1 MEIVVRGRNVSVS
14 ERVEEYVEKKIGKL
28 ERYLPIIDEARME
41 LSQEETRSAQHRMI
55 AQLTVRSRGKVLRA
69 EERDQDLFAAIDL
82 VAEKMQRQITRFKDR
97 LYGRGQVRGAQTLRV
112 PEAAEPMSEV
122 EAVTEAEA
130 EPVGSIVR
138 TKTFPVTPMNPEEA
152 IEQME
157 LLGHDFF
164 VFYNSE
170 VDGINV
176 LYRRRTGDYGLL
188 QPELA

>member
-69 EERDQDLFAAIDL
+69 EERDQDVFAAIDL

-97 LYGRGQVRGAQTLRV
+97 LYSRGQMRGTETVRV
-112 PEAAEPMSEV
+112 PEAAEAVVEMEAVAEV
-122 EAVTEAEA
+122 EV

-138 TKTFPVTPMNPEEA
+138 TKTFLVTPMNPEEA

-164 VFYNSE
+164 VFYNSD

>member
-1 MEIVVRGRNVSVS
+1 MNIVVRGRNVSITD
-14 ERVEEYVEKKIGKL
+14 RVQEYVEKKVGKL

-41 LSQEETRSAQHRMI
+41 LSQEDTRSAQHRMI

-82 VAEKMQRQITRFKDR
+82 VAEKMQRQISRFKDR
-97 LYGRGQVRGAQTLRV
+97 LYSRGPRGSETVRV
-112 PEAAEPMSEV
+112 PEETAPAIEAVAEEV
-122 EAVTEAEA
+122 EVEA
-130 EPVGSIVR
+130 EPVGTIVR
-138 TKTFPVTPMNPEEA
+138 TKTFSVIPMDPEEA

-170 VDGINV
+170 SNGVNV

>member
-14 ERVEEYVEKKIGKL
+14 ERVEEYAEKKIGKL
-28 ERYLPIIDEARME
+28 ERYLPIIDEARLE

-97 LYGRGQVRGAQTLRV
+97 LYSRGQVRGADTVRV
-112 PEAAEPMSEV
+112 PEVIEP
-122 EAVTEAEA
+122 ALEAEA
-130 EPVGSIVR
+130 IAEAEVEPVGSIVR
-138 TKTFPVTPMNPEEA
+138 TKTFAMTPMNPEEA

-164 VFYNSE
+164 VFYNSD

>member
-1 MEIVVRGRNVSVS
+1 MDIVVRGKNVAVTD
-14 ERVEEYVEKKIGKL
+14 RVQDYVEKKVGKL

-97 LYGRGQVRGAQTLRV
+97 LYSRGQVRGVETVRV
-112 PEAAEPMSEV
+112 P
-122 EAVTEAEA
+122 AEA
-130 EPVGSIVR
+130 EPAPEAIAELETVGAIVR
-138 TKTFPVTPMNPEEA
+138 TKKFLITPMDPEEA

-170 VDGINV
+170 VNGINV
-176 LYRRRTGDYGLL
+176 LYRRQSGDYGLL
-188 QPELA
+188 QPDLV

>member
-1 MEIVVRGRNVSVS
+1 MEIVVRGRNVNVT
-14 ERVEEYVEKKIGKL
+14 ERVQEYVEKKVGKL

-55 AQLTVRSRGKVLRA
+55 AQLTVRSRGKILRA
-69 EERDQDLFAAIDL
+69 EERDQDVFAAIDL

-97 LYGRGQVRGAQTLRV
+97 LYSSRGQVRGAETVRV
-112 PEAAEPMSEV
+112 PEAAEPV
-122 EAVTEAEA
+122 AEAEMLAEA
-130 EPVGSIVR
+130 EPVGAIVR
-138 TKTFPVTPMNPEEA
+138 TKTFLVTPMNPEEA
-152 IEQME
+152 LEQME

-164 VFYNSE
+164 VFYNSD

-176 LYRRRTGDYGLL
+176 LYRRHSGDYGLL

>member
-1 MEIVVRGRNVSVS
+1 M
-14 ERVEEYVEKKIGKL
+14 EEYVEKKIGKL

-97 LYGRGQVRGAQTLRV
+97 LYSKGQMRGAETVRV
-112 PEAAEPMSEV
+112 PEAAEAVVEV
-122 EAVTEAEA
+122 EAVAEAEV

-138 TKTFPVTPMNPEEA
+138 TKTFAMTPMNPEEA

-164 VFYNSE
+164 VFYNSD

-176 LYRRRTGDYGLL
+176 LYRRRSGDYGLL

>member
-1 MEIVVRGRNVSVS
+1 MEIVVRGRNVSVT
-14 ERVEEYVEKKIGKL
+14 ERVQEYVDKKVGKL
-28 ERYLPIIDEARME
+28 ERYLPIIDEARVE

-55 AQLTVRSRGKVLRA
+55 AQLTVRAHGKILRA

-82 VAEKMQRQITRFKDR
+82 VVDKVQRQISRFKDR
-97 LYGRGQVRGAQTLRV
+97 LYSRGQVRGAETVRV
-112 PEAAEPMSEV
+112 PGEPVFETEG
-122 EAVTEAEA
+122 EAVP
-130 EPVGSIVR
+130 EPIGSIVR
-138 TKTFPVTPMNPEEA
+138 TKRFEMTPMNPEEA

-164 VFYNSE
+164 VFFNSN
-170 VDGINV
+170 VNGINV

>member
-1 MEIVVRGRNVSVS
+1 MEIVVRGRNVNVT
-14 ERVEEYVEKKIGKL
+14 ERVQEYVEKKIGKL

-69 EERDQDLFAAIDL
+69 EERDQDLFAAVDL

-97 LYGRGQVRGAQTLRV
+97 LYSRGQVRGAETVRV
-112 PEAAEPMSEV
+112 PEPVEPTPD
-122 EAVTEAEA
+122 AVAEA

-138 TKTFPVTPMNPEEA
+138 TKAFPVTPMNPEEA

-164 VFYNSE
+164 VFYNSD
-170 VDGINV
+170 VNGINV
-176 LYRRRTGDYGLL
+176 LYRRRSGDYGLL

>member
-97 LYGRGQVRGAQTLRV
+97 LYSRGPRGSETVRV
-112 PEAAEPMSEV
+112 PEAVEPVAEM
-122 EAVTEAEA
+122 EAVAEA

-138 TKTFPVTPMNPEEA
+138 TKAFATTPMNPEEA

-164 VFYNSE
+164 VFFNSE

>member
-1 MEIVVRGRNVSVS
+1 MEIVVRGRNVTVT

-97 LYGRGQVRGAQTLRV
+97 LYSKGQMRGAETVRV
-112 PEAAEPMSEV
+112 PETTEAVAAV
-122 EAVTEAEA
+122 EAVAEAEV

-138 TKTFPVTPMNPEEA
+138 TKTFLVTPMNPEEA

-164 VFYNSE
+164 VFYNSD

-176 LYRRRTGDYGLL
+176 LYRRRSGDYGLL
-188 QPELA
+188 QPELG

>member
-1 MEIVVRGRNVSVS
+1 MEMVVRGRNVSVT

-41 LSQEETRSAQHRMI
+41 LSQEDTRSAQHRMI
-55 AQLTVRSRGKVLRA
+55 AQLTVRSRGNVLRA

-97 LYGRGQVRGAQTLRV
+97 LYSRGQVRGAETLRV
-112 PEAAEPMSEV
+112 PEAAEPV
-122 EAVTEAEA
+122 AEAELVAEA

-138 TKTFPVTPMNPEEA
+138 TKTFPMTPMSPEEA

-170 VDGINV
+170 ADGINV
-176 LYRRRTGDYGLL
+176 LYRRRSGDYGLL

>member
-1 MEIVVRGRNVSVS
+1 
-14 ERVEEYVEKKIGKL
+14 
-28 ERYLPIIDEARME
+28 ME
-41 LSQEETRSAQHRMI
+41 LSQEETRSAQHRMT

-97 LYGRGQVRGAQTLRV
+97 LYSRGQVRGAETVRV
-112 PEAAEPMSEV
+112 PEAVEPLLDV
-122 EAVTEAEA
+122 AAEA

-138 TKTFPVTPMNPEEA
+138 TKAFPVTPMNPEEA

-164 VFYNSE
+164 VFYNSD